1 MVTVGLFV
9 RLEAKVGKEA
19 EVGEF
24 LRMALPL
31 VEAEPATTAWFA
43 VRLGPTTFG
52 IFDAFPDDAGRQAHL
67 AGEVAAALAASA
79 PHLLSEPPTI
89 EEAAVL
95 ASKLPRPAIDF
106 GGGESGP
113 VNR

>member
-9 RLEAKVGKEA
+9 RLEAQAGKEA

-31 VEAEPATTAWFA
+31 VDDEPATTAWFA
-43 VRLGPTTFG
+43 LRFGPTTFG
-52 IFDAFPDDAGRQAHL
+52 IFDAFPDDAGRRAHL
-67 AGEVAAALAASA
+67 AGEVAAALATGA

-89 EEAAVL
+89 EETAVL
-95 ASKLPRPAIDF
+95 ASKLPGPAIAS
-106 GGGESGP
+106 GGGESEP
-113 VNR
+113 VSR